1 MARIPVS
8 PEYRAHAPAPPPGSV
23 PERSDFD
30 FGAESQALNLAYFGF
45 QSWVCFMFST
55 YRQHSMLPFRIA
67 TRYQNSILVR
77 FDFTLT
83 PTMYADR

>member
-1 MARIPVS
+1 
-8 PEYRAHAPAPPPGSV
+8 
-23 PERSDFD
+23 
-30 FGAESQALNLAYFGF
+30 
-45 QSWVCFMFST
+45 
-55 YRQHSMLPFRIA
+55 MLPFRIA